1 MHIQNHLHLDNQIPD
16 NILSLFTYLPC
27 VLYRC
32 INLLHQI
39 QINVL
44 GPCICSREF
53 VRQLKERGVDD
64 GHIILVNRYTAPS
77 IGCLQCLKVYRV
89 LKEHFIWGLCC
100 WDECSSF
107 MNLSHWLG
115 LWILRQCFAIKS
127 RAEFLYSGCNTD
139 VDSECRAEPIHFA
152 WLPWDCLQY
161 LHDYTY
167 LDYMMYLLIL

>member
-1 MHIQNHLHLDNQIPD
+1 MQIQNHLHLDNQIPD

-64 GHIILVNRYTAPS
+64 GHIILVNRLVHCP
-77 IGCLQCLKVYRV
+77 Q
-89 LKEHFIWGLCC
+89 
-100 WDECSSF
+100 
-107 MNLSHWLG
+107 HWLPAMSKS
-115 LWILRQCFAIKS
+115 LQILKS
-127 RAEFLYSGCNTD
+127 TLLDDWVSGISVSGRFRAGKGGANAPPFGG
-139 VDSECRAEPIHFA
+139 
-152 WLPWDCLQY
+152 
-161 LHDYTY
+161 
-167 LDYMMYLLIL
+167 